1 MEGILGKKQGAVSAR
16 QRRYKSEGR
25 GKRKPKM
32 AGVKAR
38 ATLKNE
44 EELLA
49 RRKLFNRGVRANSD
63 EELAFAAE

>member
-1 MEGILGKKQGAVSAR
+1 MEGILGKTRCRLGAAA
-16 QRRYKSEGR
+16 SEGEER

-32 AGVKAR
+32 AGIKAC

-44 EELLA
+44 EEPLA
-49 RRKLFNRGVRANSD
+49 RRKLFNWGARANSD